1 MAVGYLAKTKL
12 GLKSSS
18 VRVYE
23 REWSESEM
31 VESND
36 FGPHKR

>member
-23 REWSESEM
+23 REWSKREL
-31 VESND
+31 VESNRQD
-36 FGPHKR
+36 SNS